1 MSLNLLALANLNSL
15 DGLSTLNTWLNY
27 VVFES
32 YLPALVIYFGMTLSA
47 FFVFWIWYRKQMQPL
62 RIQQKQ
68 RSNVSQWRKEI
79 KNSLISIGI
88 FGLIDLGIYLAKQQ
102 GLTSLYDDVSQYGI
116 PYLLVSIILMLFW
129 QDTFFYWAHRLMHW
143 KALYKFSH
151 KVHHD
156 SIDTS
161 PFTAYSFHPV
171 EAIVEALPDL
181 IVVFILPVH
190 FWALLG
196 YQSASML
203 MNVIG
208 HLGYEIIPQSWT
220 RHGLGKWKTPSTH
233 HNMHH
238 SKVNGNYGLYFRFWD
253 VLMGTEFKDYEST
266 LDVVYERSRQTQNQT
281 RISKVKPQSTLTI
294 T

>member
-1 MSLNLLALANLNSL
+1 MSLNFIPLSNA
-15 DGLSTLNTWLNY
+15 DGLEWLSTLKAWLEY
-27 VVFES
+27 VLFES
-32 YLPALVIYFGMTLSA
+32 YLPAIMMYFGVTLSA
-47 FFVFWIWYRKQMQPL
+47 FYIVWVWYKKQMQPL

-68 RSNVSQWRKEI
+68 RSDKRQWYKEI
-79 KNSLISIGI
+79 QNSLVSIGI
-88 FGLIDLGIYLAKQQ
+88 FGIIDLGIYLAKQQ
-102 GLTSLYDDVSQYGI
+102 GWTSLYDDISQYGI
-116 PYLLVSIILMLFW
+116 PYLLFTIVMMLFW
-129 QDTFFYWAHRLMHW
+129 QDTVFYWAHRLMHW
-143 KALYKFSH
+143 KPLYKFSH
-151 KVHHD
+151 KIHHD

-181 IVVFILPVH
+181 MIVLILPVN

-196 YQSASML
+196 YQFASMV

-220 RHGLGKWKTPSTH
+220 RHWLGQWKNTSTH

-253 VLMGTEFKDYEST
+253 VLMGTEFKDYEAT
-266 LDVVYERSRQTQNQT
+266 LDAVYERNRQSQNQLCVSE
-281 RISKVKPQSTLTI
+281 IK
-294 T
+294 

>member
-1 MSLNLLALANLNSL
+1 MSLSL
-15 DGLSTLNTWLNY
+15 PAFSSADGLDWFTTINTWLDY
-27 VVFES
+27 VLFES
-32 YLPALVIYFGMTLSA
+32 YLPAIVIYFGLTLSA
-47 FFVFWIWYRKQMQPL
+47 FYVFWVWYKKPMQPL

-68 RSNVSQWRKEI
+68 RSNERQWRQEI
-79 KNSLISIGI
+79 QNSLVSIGI

-102 GLTSLYDDVSQYGI
+102 GWTSLYDDVSKYGI
-116 PYLLVSIILMLFW
+116 PYLLFTIVVMLFW

-143 KALYKFSH
+143 KPLYKFSH

-171 EAIVEALPDL
+171 EAVIEALPDL
-181 IVVFILPVH
+181 IVVFVLPVH

-196 YQSASML
+196 YQFASMV

-220 RHGLGKWKTPSTH
+220 RNWLGQWKTPSTH

-253 VLMGTEFKDYEST
+253 VLMGTEFKDYEAT
-266 LDVVYERSRQTQNQT
+266 LNAVYERNRQSQNPLCA
-281 RISKVKPQSTLTI
+281 SEVK
-294 T
+294 

>member
-1 MSLNLLALANLNSL
+1 MSLNLLALAAL
-15 DGLSTLNTWLNY
+15 DSSDWSATFNTLVDY
-27 VVFES
+27 VLFES
-32 YLPALVIYFGMTLSA
+32 YLPAIVIYFGITLSA
-47 FFVFWIWYRKQMQPL
+47 FYVFWVWYKQPMQPL

-68 RSNVSQWRKEI
+68 RSYEQQWRKEI
-79 KNSLISIGI
+79 RNSLVSIGI
-88 FGLIDLGIYLAKQQ
+88 FGLMDLGVYLAKQQ
-102 GLTSLYDDVSQYGI
+102 GWTLLYDNVAQYGI
-116 PYLLVSIILMLFW
+116 PYLLLTMVLMLFW

-143 KALYKFSH
+143 KPLYKFSH

-181 IVVFILPVH
+181 IIVFVLPVH
-190 FWALLG
+190 WWALLG
-196 YQSASML
+196 YQVASMV

-208 HLGYEIIPQSWT
+208 HLGYEVIPQSWT
-220 RHGLGKWKTPSTH
+220 RHWLGQWKTSSTH

-253 VLMGTEFKDYEST
+253 VLMGTEFKDYQTT
-266 LDVVYERSRQTQNQT
+266 LNAVYDRNRQSQN
-281 RISKVKPQSTLTI
+281 TLHLPRVN
-294 T
+294 

>member
-1 MSLNLLALANLNSL
+1 MSLNLLALAAL
-15 DGLSTLNTWLNY
+15 DSSDWSATFNTLVDY
-27 VVFES
+27 VLFES
-32 YLPALVIYFGMTLSA
+32 YLPAIVIYFGITLSA
-47 FFVFWIWYRKQMQPL
+47 FYVFWVWYKQPMQPL

-68 RSNVSQWRKEI
+68 RSYEQQWRKEI
-79 KNSLISIGI
+79 RNSLVSIGI
-88 FGLIDLGIYLAKQQ
+88 FGLMDLGVYLAKQQ
-102 GLTSLYDDVSQYGI
+102 GWTLLYDNVAQYGI
-116 PYLLVSIILMLFW
+116 PYLLLTMVLMLFW

-143 KALYKFSH
+143 KPLYKFSH

-181 IVVFILPVH
+181 IIVFVLPVH
-190 FWALLG
+190 WWALLG
-196 YQSASML
+196 YQVASMV

-208 HLGYEIIPQSWT
+208 HLGYEVIPQNWT
-220 RHGLGKWKTPSTH
+220 RHWLGQWKTSSTH

-253 VLMGTEFKDYEST
+253 VLMGTEFKDYQAT
-266 LDVVYERSRQTQNQT
+266 LNAVYDRNRQSQN
-281 RISKVKPQSTLTI
+281 TLHLPRVN
-294 T
+294 